1 MFVVTKVE
9 DQEEESYQ
17 RVRDQIHFDR
27 TDHFSSFFLTQ
38 KNVGFMT
45 KTQEKD
51 AARVMLVFMIIASQ
65 NGVTFKRL
73 TTFGK
78 LIKFLFNKI

>member
-38 KNVGFMT
+38 KKCGLYDKNTRKGCSKSNVGIY
-45 KTQEKD
+45 D
-51 AARVMLVFMIIASQ
+51 HC
-65 NGVTFKRL
+65 L
-73 TTFGK
+73 TEWRD
-78 LIKFLFNKI
+78 IQKIDNIWRINQIFIQ